1 MGKTK
6 KIDAPATL
14 VCRETLL
21 VDLHVSGGSH
31 SPGSLPKTETHRSN
45 KECFTSVRISRVG
58 SKNPSRCCL
67 NSMHHSTESKG
78 HLLCDLA
85 ALTALRTLKYLM
97 GWERRCIWVSS
108 LTAHSHRDLHFSLH
122 ACSFQVHAAGLK
134 KMSRG
139 REGSGWEWTA
149 SVRPLTPHQL
159 CKGQINSSDPR
170 IPSLSAINKDAP
182 AVTCLLASCFFESC
196 VSDLWCNMSLQL
208 FWKRLMGH
216 LWHISTWVKVHH
228 QHYGVEY
235 GRFYVHW

>member
-45 KECFTSVRISRVG
+45 KEYFTSVRISRVG
-58 SKNPSRCCL
+58 SKNPSHYCL

-78 HLLCDLA
+78 HLLCDLV

-122 ACSFQVHAAGLK
+122 GMQFSSTCSRTKKDESWEGGKWMRVDGLCQA
-134 KMSRG
+134 
-139 REGSGWEWTA
+139 T
-149 SVRPLTPHQL
+149 H
-159 CKGQINSSDPR
+159 
-170 IPSLSAINKDAP
+170 
-182 AVTCLLASCFFESC
+182 
-196 VSDLWCNMSLQL
+196 
-208 FWKRLMGH
+208 
-216 LWHISTWVKVHH
+216 STSTL
-228 QHYGVEY
+228 
-235 GRFYVHW
+235 